1 MLNSRV
7 FIKHTCVTQKTQPAP
22 DDRAFVELICPKDF
36 PSEGRG
42 GGVGA
47 WGGGG
52 GVILSKE
59 QKPIVVFGESEVQ
72 LQGPGHVSF
81 N

>member
-7 FIKHTCVTQKTQPAP
+7 FIKHTCVTQKAQPAP
-22 DDRAFVELICPKDF
+22 DYRALVELICPKDF
-36 PSEGRG
+36 PSEGHG
-42 GGVGA
+42 GFF
-47 WGGGG
+47 
-52 GVILSKE
+52 ILSKE
-59 QKPIVVFGESEVQ
+59 QKPIVVFGETEVQ